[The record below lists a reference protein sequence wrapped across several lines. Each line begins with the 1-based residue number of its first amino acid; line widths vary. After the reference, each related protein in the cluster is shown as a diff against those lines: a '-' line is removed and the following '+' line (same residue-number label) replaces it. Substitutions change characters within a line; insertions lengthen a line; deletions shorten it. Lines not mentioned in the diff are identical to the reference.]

1 MIFLISIF
9 ISSISGIDIIVLDVY
24 NQYLK
29 TIIYLVVTLFN
40 VFLVASLSLRFVFPL
55 ISLEGEALWKIR
67 SAPINFNQLLSKRLL
82 IYFTIIFF
90 IAQLITFFS
99 NYQFPAQLAI
109 IAQLNAA
116 ITTITLVSLNFGM
129 GGIFSNFKEKNAIR
143 LASSQGASITF
154 LFTLLYLVLLIAI
167 LFIPVFSYFE
177 YLGNGIKHSSIN
189 LLFTSLVLT
198 IISII
203 VSTVSLKFGF
213 NSFRTDV

>member
-1 MIFLISIF
+1 MC
-9 ISSISGIDIIVLDVY
+9 
-24 NQYLK
+24 
-29 TIIYLVVTLFN
+29 
-40 VFLVASLSLRFVFPL
+40 
-55 ISLEGEALWKIR
+55 IR
-67 SAPINFNQLLSKRLL
+67 DRL